1 MKLKIIVSLIACFTL
16 FGCGSVKPG
25 VYKTICEL
33 YHSPALILILNND
46 GTFQYIKP
54 YVDEK
59 ITGKWERNDDI
70 LVLEAEYFKQQEDGK
85 AEPLYKFTESKGND
99 MYKVKGNKLLVYSS
113 EEGYTSKCHLV
124 RISDDTEKFKDYK
137 LPK

>member
-1 MKLKIIVSLIACFTL
+1 MKPKIIVLLMMCFIL
-16 FGCGSVKPG
+16 LGCGSIKPG

-59 ITGKWERNDDI
+59 IVGKWEKSNDI
-70 LVLEAEYFKQQEDGK
+70 LILEADYFKLQEEGNV
-85 AEPLYKFTESKGND
+85 EPLYKFTESKGND
-99 MYKVKGNKLLVYSS
+99 TYKIKGNKLLVYSLDD
-113 EEGYTSKCHLV
+113 GYSSKCHLV

>member
-1 MKLKIIVSLIACFTL
+1 MRLKVIVFFIACFTL
-16 FGCGSVKPG
+16 FSCGSVKPG

-33 YHSPALILILNND
+33 YHSPALILILNDD

-59 ITGKWERNDDI
+59 IEGTWKKDNDVLI
-70 LVLEAEYFKQQEDGK
+70 LEAEYFKLQEEGK

-99 MYKVKGNKLLVYSS
+99 MYKIKGNKLLIYSND
-113 EEGYTSKCHLV
+113 GFDSKCHLI
-124 RISDDTEKFKDYK
+124 RISNDVEKFKDYK